1 MKGDLVAMSKRLV
14 PAVAALAVV
23 AVAGW
28 MVGGLYPSAAGV
40 RAVADVSADVSS
52 IDKMGPWPPKISV
65 TRVLDGGREIGEVLI
80 NESVALALSAT
91 SPEYTP
97 YERAVVVAERLKLQ
111 IKPRENMTITT
122 GLRDGVHVVLVNDAA
137 IVTPL
142 PDDLPEGITL
152 DEGARLWASDLAAA
166 LEISLVQ
173 PDLPE
178 PWEVDEPYTDKI
190 VPILSVG
197 KGKRIGGARVNG
209 PTSRVN
215 QTQAVV
221 QLEAKMLKW
230 FRVQIYVPVSTKVP
244 GKSFD
249 RVQGVAVTA
258 VGDLKLFILIA
269 IGVFAV
275 SMMVGAGRNTADR
288 AVAGILDS
296 VIKGG
301 VVTIAVMEFAD
312 ELDDGINDLLR
323 QRGLEVQGMTK
334 VVPVIR
340 LGGRGGTQAGAAQVV
355 GPAEQVEKV
364 QAVAEFELRLG
375 MLRGRALIPVAT
387 KNPLKG
393 KVKGVSG
400 VGVNASIKVRI

>member
-111 IKPRENMTITT
+111 VKPRENMTITT

-258 VGDLKLFILIA
+258 VGDLKLL
-269 IGVFAV
+269 
-275 SMMVGAGRNTADR
+275 
-288 AVAGILDS
+288 
-296 VIKGG
+296 
-301 VVTIAVMEFAD
+301 
-312 ELDDGINDLLR
+312 
-323 QRGLEVQGMTK
+323 
-334 VVPVIR
+334 
-340 LGGRGGTQAGAAQVV
+340 RGG
-355 GPAEQVEKV
+355 
-364 QAVAEFELRLG
+364 
-375 MLRGRALIPVAT
+375 
-387 KNPLKG
+387 
-393 KVKGVSG
+393 
-400 VGVNASIKVRI
+400 AS